1 MEEQSAVSI
10 LHSMRKLHE
19 KKLKFIKLTSF
30 VLNSLLLI
38 DFLFI
43 IIFRIQSMNLLAWG
57 GIALLVLALGF
68 TYKELLSEMEWIQ
81 TIDDFYLGTT
91 KRLEDGIEG
100 KV

>member
-1 MEEQSAVSI
+1 
-10 LHSMRKLHE
+10 MRKLHE